1 MVAFFAWSAAL
12 ARSLLWTVSRRSIL
26 SSWTDVAC
34 AKEMGNLWTNFFF
47 IVMWLSLCGIRFL
60 LVLVCL
66 GLFLEELSTYLPIGG
81 SLEGRGVQRFGRLCQ
96 FAFFGLFEMKEILG
110 VSRIWKVPWRI
121 F

>member
-1 MVAFFAWSAAL
+1 
-12 ARSLLWTVSRRSIL
+12 
-26 SSWTDVAC
+26 
-34 AKEMGNLWTNFFF
+34 
-47 IVMWLSLCGIRFL
+47 
-60 LVLVCL
+60 
-66 GLFLEELSTYLPIGG
+66 LSTYLPIGG